1 MQLSE
6 QEQNRRKKLADLQ
19 QLGIEPFPA
28 EPFDVNVT
36 IADIQKNYEKH
47 KTDYKNISLA
57 GRLMIF
63 RPMGNASFA
72 EIQDSTGRMQI
83 YVRRDDICPGEDK
96 TLYNTV
102 FKKLL
107 DIGDII
113 GVNGFVFTTQT
124 GELSIHVTSFKLL
137 TKSLRPLPV
146 VKRETDEQGNEKVY
160 DAFTDPEQRYRQRY
174 VDLIVNPQVREA
186 FRKRTH
192 LVNSIRHFLCI

>member
-6 QEQNRRKKLADLQ
+6 QEQNRRKKLAELQ

-28 EPFDVNVT
+28 DPFDVNVT

-57 GRLMIF
+57 GRIMGF
-63 RPMGNASFA
+63 RIMGSASFA
-72 EIQDSTGRMQI
+72 EIQDTTGRMQL
-83 YVRRDDICPGEDK
+83 YFRRDDLCPGDDK

-107 DIGDII
+107 DIGDIV
-113 GVNGFVFTTQT
+113 GVEGNMFTTQT
-124 GELSIHVTSFKLL
+124 GELSLYFRSFKLL

-146 VKRETDEQGNEKVY
+146 VKEVVNEQTGEKETY
-160 DAFTDPEQRYRQRY
+160 DAFTDPELRYRQRY
-174 VDLIVNPQVREA
+174 VDLIVNPQV
-186 FRKRTH
+186 
-192 LVNSIRHFLCI
+192 